1 MFSIMSLSYI
11 LNDNNKNT
19 KLYSLYVTIFQICK
33 FYFEQKRKKRDGE
46 GEGEGEGEGDTNLKV
61 KIGK

>member
-33 FYFEQKRKKRDGE
+33 FYFEQKRKRDGE
-46 GEGEGEGEGDTNLKV
+46 RGRGRDTSLKV